1 MVQTLFLQC
10 KVYSMYSM
18 YAHCTVCGVN
28 SALVILSSIYNDPL
42 PGMSQ
47 NSESDPL
54 PRPNV
59 YMYRIAGNFRG
70 SKYSWFSNTLVSS
83 WFIYWWLLL
92 AMR

>member
-1 MVQTLFLQC
+1 
-10 KVYSMYSM
+10 MYSM

-70 SKYSWFSNTLVSS
+70 SKYSWFSNISQFVVYIFVVAACT
-83 WFIYWWLLL
+83 
-92 AMR
+92 AGKGR